1 MLHAIVDKISILR
14 LFSGLS
20 QQVISEQNGAM
31 LLIATD
37 GTSCVKHYTIDF
49 VLIYMY
55 SADPVTCII

>member
-31 LLIATD
+31 LLIAID

-49 VLIYMY
+49 VLIYMCI
-55 SADPVTCII
+55 ADPVTCII